1 MHAEAHA
8 DNTSRIVWRFCCPA
22 EYRNPVG
29 HIFGGAIA
37 TLLDVGTSLCLSLVG
52 KPKFYS
58 TLGASRNL
66 NITFLKPTKIDEPLR
81 LDCKVSFFFF
91 FFFLLFCSEIPTWE
105 IVNAGY

>member
-91 FFFLLFCSEIPTWE
+91 FFSSSFVLRFRL
-105 IVNAGY
+105 GR